1 MYKKSNEYHAL
12 YKQKRTS
19 VHVSPSNIRY
29 NVNNNNIEEHIDNSI
44 QLTQNGPYHALAQ
57 VLKNMTP
64 DAYSTQSN
72 QHNQGNQYN
81 QGSQNGHEIL
91 LGVSQVYNGN
101 CSTDNSLGFRS
112 GGTTSNDTGTTPN

>member
-1 MYKKSNEYHAL
+1 MSQKPNEYHAL
-12 YKQKRTS
+12 YKQKRTLS
-19 VHVSPSNIRY
+19 YIPPSNTKH
-29 NVNNNNIEEHIDNSI
+29 NVNNNDNIDNSI

-72 QHNQGNQYN
+72 QNNQNNQDR
-81 QGSQNGHEIL
+81 HEIV